1 MKKGLTILVVM
12 LCALSLFASGGKEAT
27 TTTSTVPELKG
38 HGNVTLK
45 RLGYNV
51 GFDVNNDII
60 VGVTEES
67 TGYKVEYYALPAQNA
82 DEKLLMEVASGKDY
96 DIVNLSVD
104 QWRTLVANGALL
116 PLNDLLDAYGQ
127 DILKGNTQD
136 VWKALSD

>member
-38 HGNVTLK
+38 PGNVTLK

-60 VGVTEES
+60 VGVTE
-67 TGYKVEYYALPAQNA
+67 
-82 DEKLLMEVASGKDY
+82 
-96 DIVNLSVD
+96 
-104 QWRTLVANGALL
+104 
-116 PLNDLLDAYGQ
+116 
-127 DILKGNTQD
+127 
-136 VWKALSD
+136 